1 MKIERGIVSKAL
13 FSLLADKGTGLEIN
27 AKGLTVLSRQRRNIQ
42 LSEIAGFSRIRRTVF
57 FTAIETP
64 LMNGDTFVFRGV
76 GAAKAKWFTDALNSA
91 WLEEWRLKIEEHS
104 DSIQKLAIAIDRLGN
119 PRNFPA
125 ACLVEPYWRKAK
137 TLTTSLPMNLSSPIY
152 SSRIRNCLSKIAEFH
167 SAPSRIRDKAIDRF
181 IEKELVDSGSIFE
194 TIQQYPLTHEQRLA
208 LICDEDATLVLAGA
222 GSGKTAVIAAKAA
235 YLIKRRIRK
244 PEEVLLIAY
253 GKDAAKEMSERI
265 KQCCDADV
273 ATMTFHKLA
282 YDIITEVEGQRPPL
296 ASHVSDERLFHR
308 SLQEILFELAESHEG
323 FSDMLFRWFT
333 EFRVPAK
340 SHWDFESLHKYYDY
354 VERYELRTLQGEKV
368 RSFEELMIANWLFQN
383 GISYEYEPV
392 YEHSLPDTGRKSY
405 TPDFRLTESGVY
417 VEHFGVRWSTDET
430 GKQILAT
437 APFIDREKY
446 IQQMDW
452 KRQTHAEY
460 GTTLIETFS
469 YENVEGRLLSA
480 LEEKIAPY
488 VTVTPM
494 PSTQIL
500 SHLRNL
506 GELNDLTGLLVTFL
520 RHFKESDLTIEECRT
535 RARDRANSKR
545 EVYFLDIFE
554 YVYREYQKRL
564 GGSID
569 FETMITRATDYV
581 RENRYRSPYRH
592 LLVDEFQDISTGRA
606 GLLTALKEQNSDC
619 RVFAVGDD
627 WQSIYRFAGSN
638 IHIMQD
644 FASCFGGDLGGKS
657 AISQTVKLEH
667 TFRSVDRIAYPARR
681 FILKN
686 SSQIEKRVIPADS
699 TNVSA
704 IRILWSKRNGDE
716 SVLKQ
721 ALDLI
726 SNQNKGGSATVLL
739 IGRYNWSRPDS
750 LPNLNR
756 RYPDLSIS
764 YKTIHA
770 SKGSEADH
778 VVILDAGGGRFGLP
792 SETVDDSLLELVLPK
807 HEPFEHAEERRVFYV
822 ALTRARKSV
831 AIIAPEDRPS
841 PFVVEL
847 LEDEG
852 YDVAEIGDIQRR
864 RYPCSRCGGHMYL
877 GAKNRYVCEH
887 WDNCDANLPACLA
900 CQVDLPI
907 RKFSVPMVNQCA
919 CGAEYPACMD
929 CSDGWLVERRGKFGK
944 FLGCVNYPSCRGRQS
959 LKSRRNPGE

>member
-13 FSLLADKGTGLEIN
+13 FRLIADKGTGLEIG
-27 AKGLTVLSRQRRNIQ
+27 AKGLTVLSRHRRNIQ
-42 LSEIAGFSRIRRTVF
+42 LSEIAGLSRIRRAVF

-64 LMNGDTFVFRGV
+64 LMNGRTFVFRGLGSV
-76 GAAKAKWFTDALNSA
+76 QAKSFADALNNA
-91 WLEEWRLKIEEHS
+91 WLAEWRLKIDEHS
-104 DSIQKLAIAIDRLGN
+104 ESIQRLAAVIDRLDN
-119 PRNFPA
+119 PRVFPA
-125 ACLVEPYWRKAK
+125 ACLVEPYWQKAK
-137 TLTTSLPMNLSSPIY
+137 TLATSLPMDLSSPINTPQ
-152 SSRIRNCLSKIAEFH
+152 IRNRLSKISEFH

-181 IEKELVDSGSIFE
+181 IERELVDSGSIFE
-194 TIQQYPLTHEQRLA
+194 TIQQYPLTREQQLA
-208 LICDEDATLVLAGA
+208 LISDEDATLVLAGA
-222 GSGKTAVIAAKAA
+222 GSGKTAVIVAKAA

-282 YDIITEVEGQRPPL
+282 YDIITEVEGKRPPL
-296 ASHVSDERLFHR
+296 ASHLSGERLFHEL
-308 SLQEILFELAESHEG
+308 LQEILFELAESDKG
-323 FSDMLFRWFT
+323 FCHMLFRWFS
-333 EFRVPAK
+333 EFRIPAR
-340 SHWDFESLHKYYDY
+340 SQWDFKSRHEYYDY

-392 YEHSLPDTGRKSY
+392 YEHPLPDTGRKSY

-417 VEHFGVRWSTDET
+417 VEHFGVRWSTNEK

-437 APFIDREKY
+437 APYIDREKY
-446 IQQMDW
+446 LEQMDW
-452 KRQTHAEY
+452 KRRTHTEY

-488 VTVTPM
+488 VTLKPTPL
-494 PSTQIL
+494 TQIL

-506 GELNDLTGLLVTFL
+506 GELNDLTGILITFL
-520 RHFKESDLTIEECRT
+520 RHFKESDLTIEKCRM
-535 RARDRANSKR
+535 RARDRANSRR
-545 EVYFLDIFE
+545 ELNFLDIFE
-554 YVYREYQKRL
+554 HVYREYQKRL
-564 GGSID
+564 GECID
-569 FETMITRATDYV
+569 FEGMITRATSYV
-581 RENRYRSPYRH
+581 KANRYRSPYRH

-606 GLLTALKEQNSDC
+606 GLLTALKEQDSDC

-638 IHIMQD
+638 IHIMQN
-644 FASCFGGDLGGKS
+644 FASFFGGSLGGES
-657 AISQTVKLEH
+657 AVSRTVKLQH
-667 TFRSVDRIAYPARR
+667 TFRSVDRIAHPARR

-686 SSQIEKRVIPADS
+686 SSQIEKSVIPADS
-699 TNVSA
+699 TNESA
-704 IRILWSKRNGDE
+704 IQIVWSKRNRDE
-716 SVLKQ
+716 SVLEQ
-721 ALDLI
+721 ALNLL
-726 SNQNKGGSATVLL
+726 SNRTKGVSATVLL

-750 LPNLNR
+750 LSILNR

-778 VVILDAGGGRFGLP
+778 VVMLDAGSGRFGLP
-792 SETVDDSLLELVLPK
+792 SEIVDDSLLELVLPR

-831 AIIAPEDRPS
+831 TIIAPEDRPS
-841 PFVVEL
+841 PFVIEL
-847 LEDEG
+847 LEDKG
-852 YDVAEIGDIQRR
+852 YDVAEIGNIQRR

-900 CQVDLPI
+900 CRVDLPI
-907 RKFSVPMVNQCA
+907 RKVSEPVVNQCA
-919 CGAEYPACMD
+919 CGAQFPACME
-929 CSDGWLVERRGKFGK
+929 CADGWLVERRSKFGK
-944 FLGCVNYPSCRGRQS
+944 FLGCVNYPVCRGRQS
-959 LKSRRNPGE
+959 LKA